1 MGDFERL
8 HGTPFMIERIFFSGG
23 VNPTT
28 TGSLGKCLTYGDTRA
43 PSSDWKL
50 WNYEKE
56 GA

>member
-1 MGDFERL
+1 MKGCVQWNKF
-8 HGTPFMIERIFFSGG
+8 TIERIFFSGG

-28 TGSLGKCLTYGDTRA
+28 TGFLGLCLTYGDTSV

-50 WNYEKE
+50 RNYEKE